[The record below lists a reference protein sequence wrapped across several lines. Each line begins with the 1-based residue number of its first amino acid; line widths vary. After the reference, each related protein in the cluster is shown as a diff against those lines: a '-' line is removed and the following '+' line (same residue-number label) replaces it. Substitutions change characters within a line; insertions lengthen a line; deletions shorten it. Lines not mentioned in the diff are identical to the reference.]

1 MPEPTPDLSFQ
12 PERPGRAR
20 IVLQDPCRRQ
30 AVAPYCEKVRNQLS
44 LARYQHTIR
53 VTVLADSIANR
64 NGFTEGEIQQTALA
78 AILHDAARELQPDEL
93 FTLAPPENELERRH
107 PLTVHGRAGRR
118 LAEAW
123 GVTDERILESI
134 SGHVLGV
141 PPDNRVG
148 MAVYVA
154 DVSEPGRAS
163 NDEIREL
170 AMSDLHGAYVQAIRS
185 KVQYL
190 NSLGKPVHPD
200 TARIYETVAS
210 AA

>member
-1 MPEPTPDLSFQ
+1 MPEWTPDLSL
-12 PERPGRAR
+12 PAR
-20 IVLQDPCRRQ
+20 SLRSRTVLQDPCRRQ
-30 AVAPYCEKVRNQLS
+30 VVAPYCEKVRGQLS

-64 NGFTEGEIQQTALA
+64 NGFSELEIQQTALSA
-78 AILHDAARELQPDEL
+78 MLHDAARELQPEEL
-93 FTLAPPENELERRH
+93 FALAPPENELERSH
-107 PLTVHGRAGRR
+107 PLTVHGRASRK

-141 PPDNRVG
+141 QPDNRVG

-154 DVSEPGRAS
+154 DVSEPGRAF

-170 AMSDLHGAYVQAIRS
+170 AMSDVRGAYIQAIRS

-190 NSLGKPVHPD
+190 NSHGKPVHPV
-200 TARIYETVAS
+200 TSRIYEAIAS